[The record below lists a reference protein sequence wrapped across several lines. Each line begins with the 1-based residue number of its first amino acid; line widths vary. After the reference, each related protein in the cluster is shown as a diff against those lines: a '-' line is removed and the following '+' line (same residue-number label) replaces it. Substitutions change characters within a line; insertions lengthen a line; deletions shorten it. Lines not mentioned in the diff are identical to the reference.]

1 MDQKISIVTEQEE
14 KGVYIAQFKTHDL
27 AIFTYYV
34 ESQKECY
41 IIDPTFDCVVFKDF
55 IKKRGSTLKYVLLTH
70 YHADFLSAHVDLG
83 VPIIMGEKAKRSVNK
98 FEVKEMKDNEKF
110 KIGKV

>member
-55 IKKRGSTLKYVLLTH
+55 IKKRGSNLKYVLLTH